1 MAPYVKLLK
10 LLMHN
15 MKAESMNILDTK
27 NVSAIKHILNLK
39 QCTFK
44 VTILKL
50 KTYKMNYSTAAVCTQ
65 EN

>member
-39 QCTFK
+39 QCTF
-44 VTILKL
+44 
-50 KTYKMNYSTAAVCTQ
+50 
-65 EN
+65 